1 MPTGPQFGGVG
12 AMIEPPNVEVTIAP
26 SKHFSVHGAHADRVR
41 QFVETVVRNW
51 NLSSLPDCRIEVRSP
66 AGHTGLG
73 VGTQLALATAAG
85 LRRFLKLP
93 ELPIESLAASVGRGK
108 RSAVGTYGFQHGGLI
123 VDAGKARGEQF
134 GKLSRR
140 EELPAGWRFVLMRS
154 TEAQGLAGDQ
164 EAETFANLPP
174 VPEAVTR
181 KLWQIT
187 NEQML
192 PALAAADC
200 AAFGEAVYQFGRLAG
215 ECFATAQGGPFASSQ
230 IERLVMSIRD
240 YGVMGVGQSSWGPTV
255 FALTEND
262 SAAQQ
267 LANWIQDHAEY
278 LSQNR
283 RGLAHFAESSE
294 QNVPSR
300 RGLAHFAESS
310 EQNVPV
316 PLSVDRSGIGSKYGV
331 SEITIARPNN
341 SGAMIVE
348 RTP

>member
-1 MPTGPQFGGVG
+1 MTAAVHVLAPCRLHFGMFSFGHADRPEFGGVG
-12 AMIEPPNVEVTIAP
+12 AMIEPPNVELTIAP
-26 SKHFSVHGAHADRVR
+26 SHCFSVHGTHADRVR

-51 NLSSLPDCRIEVRSP
+51 SLSSRPECQIDIRSA

-93 ELPIESLAASVGRGK
+93 ELPIESLAANVERGK
-108 RSAVGTYGFQHGGLI
+108 RSAIGTHGFQRGGLI
-123 VDAGKARGEQF
+123 VDAGKIRGEQL

-140 EELPAGWRFVLMRS
+140 VELPADWRFVLVRS

-192 PALAAADC
+192 PALEAADF

-215 ECFATAQGGPFASSQ
+215 ECFATAQGGPFGSSQ
-230 IERLVMSIRD
+230 IERLVMSLRD
-240 YGVMGVGQSSWGPTV
+240 YGVRGVGQSSWGPTV
-255 FALTEND
+255 FAITEND
-262 SAAQQ
+262 TAAQR
-267 LANWIQDHAEY
+267 LASWIQDNAE
-278 LSQNR
+278 
-283 RGLAHFAESSE
+283 
-294 QNVPSR
+294 
-300 RGLAHFAESS
+300 
-310 EQNVPV
+310 
-316 PLSVDRSGIGSKYGV
+316 YGV

-341 SGAMIVE
+341 SGAVIAGYAS
-348 RTP
+348 TL